1 MRKIWKK
8 FGTTEKISVILLAV
22 IVVVSILAPI
32 LAPYDP
38 NKTDMSVK
46 LSGFCAVHP
55 LGTDH
60 LGRDL
65 LSRLMYGGRT
75 SILLA
80 VIATMLSMLVGLIL
94 GVASGYAGGWVDQIF
109 LIFTSMFQGL
119 PGTCVMIALVGIF
132 GASVQSLI
140 AALVFI
146 SWADFSRVVRLE
158 MMQVKG
164 KTYAVC
170 AKNYG
175 MGHIGLILRHLLP
188 NMADNLIVLFTNR
201 VSQAILSV
209 ASLSFL
215 GLGVQPPTPDW
226 GVMVNDAR
234 SYFYN
239 NLHLLILPCLCI
251 FAVSWSIST
260 IGEGLRHYIGSKR
273 DSVKE
278 I

>member
-1 MRKIWKK
+1 MKKIWNI
-8 FGTTEKISVILLAV
+8 FSTTEKISVILLAA

-46 LSGFCAVHP
+46 LSAFCAVHP

-132 GASVQSLI
+132 GASVKSLI

-146 SWADFSRVVRLE
+146 SWADFSRIVRLE

-175 MGHIGLILRHLLP
+175 MGHISLILRHLLP
-188 NMADNLIVLFTNR
+188 NIADNLIVLFTNR

-260 IGEGLRHYIGSKR
+260 IGEGLRYYIGSKR